1 MKGTYRTEDRRRTT
15 RKRALRAK
23 PGGLGSPGLSNT
35 SPKPSRPIPLLPREP
50 ARRLHRP
57 GGPERSAVPSLRPG
71 QASETRP
78 SKAEAANP
86 GAGVSQAAPSSR
98 RLLEPEPGARSPALP
113 CGALNEEGAHT
124 AAARGRLG
132 TRTHLQLNT
141 ASEDWISLSKLQDGN
156 LDPKNLAADFS
167 KLSFLPSKVG
177 KPCGHTVRRQPPASG
192 ETSVARNHALP

>member
-86 GAGVSQAAPSSR
+86 GAGVSQVREYELRGDAASPQAGRPLEELGGGRRASR
-98 RLLEPEPGARSPALP
+98 FVSRSRA
-113 CGALNEEGAHT
+113 
-124 AAARGRLG
+124 
-132 TRTHLQLNT
+132 
-141 ASEDWISLSKLQDGN
+141 
-156 LDPKNLAADFS
+156 
-167 KLSFLPSKVG
+167 G
-177 KPCGHTVRRQPPASG
+177 KEKR
-192 ETSVARNHALP
+192 